1 MPTPSVRYA
10 AGKSFKWQRNLCTP
24 GGFYATVALVAG
36 RMTEHRGRFVA
47 LLVGLLLAGFALTPD
62 LVTAAPKRIHKSG
75 DAGAL
80 AGRGM
85 WIWYISRSDGGTL
98 SSIVATARKYGVST
112 LIIKSSDGPTMW
124 SQFNPSVV
132 SELHAAGL
140 HVCAWQYVYGN
151 HPLGEAQVAA
161 EAVHDGAD
169 CLVIDAESEYEGKYI
184 AAQSYITQL
193 RKLIG
198 QSYPV
203 ALAGFPYVDYHPGF
217 PYSVFLGPGGAQY
230 NSPQM
235 YWEDIGTSVNAVYAH
250 TYAYN
255 RVYERSIDPL
265 GQVYQNPPLGQLIRF
280 RQLSR
285 TYGAAGVSWW
295 NWQQATTNGW
305 KGISIGAGNLANVT
319 PTTDTPIM
327 KLGSLGDLVVWAQ
340 EHLATA
346 GFTIPIDGDY
356 GPTTQAAVESFQ
368 TAQGLT
374 VDGIVGPATWAAL
387 LKYAPA
393 SVTWTRTGAVVASA
407 AAVRGARTGHR
418 PLLMAVPQSAH
429 ARATR
434 DELAGAGGAG

>member
-1 MPTPSVRYA
+1 
-10 AGKSFKWQRNLCTP
+10 
-24 GGFYATVALVAG
+24 
-36 RMTEHRGRFVA
+36 MTEHRGRFVA
-47 LLVGLLLAGFALTPD
+47 LLVGLLLAGLAI
-62 LVTAAPKRIHKSG
+62 TAHPVAAASRKVPAHTIHKAADS
-75 DAGAL
+75 L

-85 WIWYISRSDGGTL
+85 WIWYISRSAGGTL
-98 SSIVATARKYGVST
+98 SSIISTARQYGVST

-124 SQFNPSVV
+124 SQFTPSVV
-132 SELHAAGL
+132 STLHAAGL
-140 HVCAWQYVYGN
+140 RVCAWQYVYGN
-151 HPLGEAQVAA
+151 NPLEEAQVGAQAA
-161 EAVHDGAD
+161 RDGAD
-169 CLVIDAESEYEGKYI
+169 CLVIDAESEYEGKYV

-217 PYSVFLGPGGAQY
+217 PYSVFLGAGGAQY

-235 YWEDIGTSVNAVYAH
+235 YWMDIGTSVNAVYAH

-295 NWQQATTNGW
+295 DWQQASTSGW
-305 KGISIGAGNLANVT
+305 KGISIGAGSLTGVT
-319 PTTDTPIM
+319 PTASTPIL

-346 GFTIPIDGDY
+346 GYTIPIDGDY
-356 GPTTQAAVESFQ
+356 GPATQTAVESFQ
-368 TAQGLT
+368 TAHGLT
-374 VDGIVGPATWAAL
+374 VDGIMGPATWTAL
-387 LKYAPA
+387 LRYAPA
-393 SVTWTRTGAVVASA
+393 PVSWTHAGAVVASA
-407 AAVRGARTGHR
+407 AAVRSSRSGHG
-418 PLLMAVPQSAH
+418 PLLMQVPKSAH
-429 ARATR
+429 VRATR
-434 DELAGAGGAG
+434 DEIAGAGGAG

>member
-1 MPTPSVRYA
+1 M
-10 AGKSFKWQRNLCTP
+10 
-24 GGFYATVALVAG
+24 AL
-36 RMTEHRGRFVA
+36 MVA
-47 LLVGLLLAGFALTPD
+47 LLILAGLSTAST
-62 LVTAAPKRIHKSG
+62 TAANTRAGKPSAHVIHKSG
-75 DAGAL
+75 DAEAL

-85 WIWYISRSDGGTL
+85 WIWYVSRSSGGTV
-98 SSIVATARKYGVST
+98 SGIIATARHYGINT

-124 SQFNPSVV
+124 SQFNPTLV

-151 HPLGEAQVAA
+151 HPIWEADVGA

-169 CLVIDAESEYEGKYI
+169 CLIIDAESEYEGKYV

-198 QSYPV
+198 SSYPV

-230 NSPQM
+230 NTPQM
-235 YWEDIGTSVNAVYAH
+235 YWMDIGTSVNAVYAH

-255 RVYERSIDPL
+255 RVYERQIDPL
-265 GQVYQNPPLGQLIRF
+265 GQVWENPPAGQIIRF

-295 NWQQATTNGW
+295 DWQEASTAGW
-305 KGISIGAGNLANVT
+305 GAISVGAGNLSGVT
-319 PTTDTPIM
+319 TTTSTPIL
-327 KLGSLGDLVVWAQ
+327 KLGSVGDVVVWAQ

-346 GFTIPIDGDY
+346 GYTTAIDGDY
-356 GPTTQAAVESFQ
+356 GPSTQSAVESFQ

-374 VDGIVGPATWAAL
+374 VDGIVGPATWGAL
-387 LKYAPA
+387 LRFAPA
-393 SVTWTRTGAVVASA
+393 SVVWTAHSGATVASA
-407 AAVRGARTGHR
+407 AAVRSARAGHR
-418 PLLMAVPQSAH
+418 ALVLAVPKSAH
-429 ARATR
+429 AQARR
-434 DELAGAGGAG
+434 DEIAGAGGAG